1 VDKKFMKNIENVA
14 GVNTNDILKV
24 ANSFQN
30 ADFSDEK
37 TVRRII
43 QQVSKLANK
52 PVSKQMEDKLVKAI
66 VSKNVPSMDQIKKG
80 FK

>member
-1 VDKKFMKNIENVA
+1 MKNIENVA

-37 TVRRII
+37 TVRQII
-43 QQVSKLANK
+43 KQVSKLANK

-66 VSKNVPSMDQIKKG
+66 VSKKVPSMDQIKKG